1 VQFFWPSRDLPILR
15 SFAGTGEE
23 INIIYS
29 SDTGE
34 FSLTGDVG
42 MQGGE
47 IFYFNRSFYI
57 REGGITFNE
66 TAQSFDPRLTV
77 RAEIRE
83 IFEEEAVK
91 IFLIAENS
99 KLSEFSP
106 RFQSEPPLSE
116 AEIASLLGGSIF
128 AGSEDESIDLSS
140 AILLTSDLIS
150 QFGIIRSFENT
161 IRQALN
167 LDLFSIRTHIF
178 QNLLRG
184 VIEDSSYPLD
194 NDMPSLGKYL
204 DNTTFFLGK
213 YIGND
218 LFLELL
224 IQLRAQNPYY
234 HDIRSFGGLEVDS
247 EISIEWKT
255 PFFLLEWEFLPQHP
269 EDLFLT
275 DNTFSFSWEFS
286 F

>member
-1 VQFFWPSRDLPILR
+1 
-15 SFAGTGEE
+15 
-23 INIIYS
+23 
-29 SDTGE
+29 
-34 FSLTGDVG
+34 
-42 MQGGE
+42 
-47 IFYFNRSFYI
+47 
-57 REGGITFNE
+57 
-66 TAQSFDPRLTV
+66 
-77 RAEIRE
+77 
-83 IFEEEAVK
+83 
-91 IFLIAENS
+91 
-99 KLSEFSP
+99 
-106 RFQSEPPLSE
+106 
-116 AEIASLLGGSIF
+116 
-128 AGSEDESIDLSS
+128 
-140 AILLTSDLIS
+140 
-150 QFGIIRSFENT
+150 
-161 IRQALN
+161 
-167 LDLFSIRTHIF
+167 
-178 QNLLRG
+178 
-184 VIEDSSYPLD
+184 
-194 NDMPSLGKYL
+194 MPSLGKYL